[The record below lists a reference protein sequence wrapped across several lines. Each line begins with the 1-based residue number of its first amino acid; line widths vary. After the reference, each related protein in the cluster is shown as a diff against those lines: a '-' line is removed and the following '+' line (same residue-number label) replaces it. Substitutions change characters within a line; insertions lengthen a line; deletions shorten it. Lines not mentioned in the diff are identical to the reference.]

1 MQDNSRFFTNELSG
15 VDLFNDWLYNI
26 YKANNHTRNS
36 TEVHIYMDSG
46 QFSGNN
52 YYKVK
57 RDYKKIIKIGL
68 LSLAAVILIVFAS
81 TCFYTVNDKQRG
93 VITTFGKVTGIADAG
108 IHFKIP
114 FGIQHVD
121 KVDVNIYQKI
131 EIGYRSKDSGGGNYD
146 VVENESKMITGDYN
160 IINVDFFVEYRIS
173 DPVKYLYNSYSPELI
188 LKNLT
193 QSQIRNIVGSADVD
207 EALTTGKA
215 DMQTRIFDLVTAELE
230 KYDIGLTL
238 TDIKIQDSEPP
249 TQEVIEAF
257 KNVETAKQGAETA
270 INQAKAYQNA
280 QLPLAQAEADKLI
293 QNAEFLK
300 QSRINEATEKIAMF
314 NAMYNEYRLNP
325 DITRIRMYYEAIEL
339 MLPDVKVYIDI
350 SDSSGTQKLLPL
362 ESLVSTGEARVSEG
376 GN

>member
-1 MQDNSRFFTNELSG
+1 MN
-15 VDLFNDWLYNI
+15 
-26 YKANNHTRNS
+26 
-36 TEVHIYMDSG
+36 SG
-46 QFSGNN
+46 QFSDNR
-52 YYKVK
+52 YYKIK
-57 RDYKKIIKIGL
+57 RDKKKIIKFSL
-68 LSLAAVILIVFAS
+68 LILAAVVLIIMLS

-114 FGIQHVD
+114 FGIQQVH

-131 EIGYRSKDSGGGNYD
+131 EIGYRSKDSGVGSYD
-146 VVENESKMITGDYN
+146 VIENESKMITGDYN
-160 IINVDFFVEYRIS
+160 IINVDFFVEYRIA

-193 QSQIRNIVGSADVD
+193 QSQIRNIVGSADVE

-215 DMQTRIFDLVTAELE
+215 EMQTHIFDLVTTELE

-325 DITRIRMYYEAIEL
+325 EITRIRMYYEAIEA
-339 MLPDVKVYIDI
+339 MLPDVKVYIDV
-350 SDSSGTQKLLPL
+350 SDSSHTQKLLPL
-362 ESLVSTGEARVSEG
+362 ESLVSTGGTPATEG

>member
-215 DMQTRIFDLVTAELE
+215 EMQTRIFDLVTAELE

-339 MLPDVKVYIDI
+339 MLPDVKVYIDV

>member
-1 MQDNSRFFTNELSG
+1 
-15 VDLFNDWLYNI
+15 
-26 YKANNHTRNS
+26 
-36 TEVHIYMDSG
+36 MDSG

-57 RDYKKIIKIGL
+57 RDYNKIIKIGL
-68 LSLAAVILIVFAS
+68 LILAAVILIILAS

-215 DMQTRIFDLVTAELE
+215 EMQTRIFDLVTAELE

-339 MLPDVKVYIDI
+339 MLPDVKVYIDV
-350 SDSSGTQKLLPL
+350 SDSSGMQKLLPL
-362 ESLVSTGEARVSEG
+362 ESLVSTGEAAAAKG